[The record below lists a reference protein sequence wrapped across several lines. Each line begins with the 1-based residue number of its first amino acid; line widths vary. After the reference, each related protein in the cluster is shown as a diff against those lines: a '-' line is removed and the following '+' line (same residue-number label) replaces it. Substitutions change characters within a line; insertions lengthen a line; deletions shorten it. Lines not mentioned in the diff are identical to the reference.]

1 MSPKEITFGLPIEFE
16 DLLKYSRT
24 LNFTDRPDYSFIR
37 KMFDAILFRAQY
49 PDFNFDWKMLHK
61 QDKVIKQLHQEKL
74 FLKTEVNEGRRR
86 YDPSL
91 FKKEAEKA

>member
-16 DLLKYSRT
+16 DLLKYART

-49 PDFNFDWKMLHK
+49 PDFNYDWKMLHK
-61 QDKVIKQLHQEKL
+61 QDKVIK
-74 FLKTEVNEGRRR
+74 
-86 YDPSL
+86 
-91 FKKEAEKA
+91 